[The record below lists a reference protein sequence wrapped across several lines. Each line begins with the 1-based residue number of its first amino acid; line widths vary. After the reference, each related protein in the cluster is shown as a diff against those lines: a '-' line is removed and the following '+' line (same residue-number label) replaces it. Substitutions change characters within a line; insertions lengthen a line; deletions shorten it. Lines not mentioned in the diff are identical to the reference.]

1 VLSRIALVTGGNKG
15 IGLETCR
22 HLATKGL
29 RVVLTA
35 RNTARGL
42 EAVEAIRTSSA
53 AAEVFFHQLDFT
65 DPSSAARLADFIRG
79 QFGRLDILVWIPN
92 PFQLALLVREFGR
105 VGIDSVERSLELH
118 VLFAICKLN
127 LVLFTYIKVSKKT
140 KYIGP

>member
-1 VLSRIALVTGGNKG
+1 VLGASRIALVTGGNKG

-22 HLATKGL
+22 QLTTKGL

-42 EAVEAIRTSSA
+42 EAVEAIRSSSA
-53 AAEVFFHQLDFT
+53 AAEVFFHRLDVT

-118 VLFAICKLN
+118 VLRVIC
-127 LVLFTYIKVSKKT
+127 
-140 KYIGP
+140 

>member
-1 VLSRIALVTGGNKG
+1 MLSRIALVTGGNKG

-53 AAEVFFHQLDFT
+53 AAEVFFHQLDVT
-65 DPSSAARLADFIRG
+65 DPSSAARLADFIRD

-92 PFQLALLVREFGR
+92 PFRTLCSLV
-105 VGIDSVERSLELH
+105 
-118 VLFAICKLN
+118 N
-127 LVLFTYIKVSKKT
+127 LGEWESIQ
-140 KYIGP
+140 